1 MNYEYGRLVN
11 GTTGQNLSIRSKA
24 CSSAT
29 LSDTNPPC
37 TGLGSKAWLL
47 ADRQASNRHV
57 QREVGGEGVSISLWP
72 LERVISLW
80 PLERV
85 ISLWPLERVI
95 LIGLF
100 PINIYVL
107 SLKVRCHKR
116 EIRDKVGDLSVM

>member
-85 ISLWPLERVI
+85 I